1 MSLSPISLLDERGAS
16 FCSTHRAGHRAL
28 RRVEDVLQGCI
39 AGCIAGQ
46 GHIGH
51 QTFPVGTVNHPC
63 HAEGAHIWVDH
74 SIIDVWGARLWGEH
88 ISPHL
93 RISPVGQSVIIR
105 HFPNTSLQANNFRPK
120 FTSICLNLLI
130 WMLSTHMLSGHCY
143 SQRGCSRYLN
153 LYMYLYFICICICIC

>member
-16 FCSTHRAGHRAL
+16 FCSTHRAGQRAL
-28 RRVEDVLQGCI
+28 RR
-39 AGCIAGQ
+39 AGCIAGAYWSPN
-46 GHIGH
+46 I
-51 QTFPVGTVNHPC
+51 PC
-63 HAEGAHIWVDH
+63 WHRQPPLSRWGSTYELIIW
-74 SIIDVWGARLWGEH
+74 SYVWGAHLWGEH

-130 WMLSTHMLSGHCY
+130 WMLSTHLFSGHCY
-143 SQRGCSRYLN
+143 SQRGCSRYLC
-153 LYMYLYFICICICIC
+153 LYFYLCLYLYLSAHLVLADCESRWLV